1 MEKRFQMT
9 AEGIVI
15 SALVV
20 LTPTEQEKLECKDL
34 EKAINHIAN
43 NLHIKWAVEI
53 SGNIATATI
62 SKQFGPVVGDNQA
75 HEIEMAAN
83 NFMRAI
89 EHLYLPCENKTKHP
103 EEEEDCPVEE
113 ESDVVITFD
122 AGNNGARIIKA
133 LREHMGL
140 TVHAAQMRAMRGRIV
155 CKYKD
160 ASLIM
165 DNLDIAGARNIHI
178 DEQLTD
184 DLSFCNDI
192 IENWDETDEMAQTTG
207 ALILCGVHGGNIQ
220 GVCGHIHEKLLQN
233 MFIAYIQSM

>member
-9 AEGIVI
+9 AEGLVI

-62 SKQFGPVVGDNQA
+62 SKQFGPVVGDSQA
-75 HEIEMAAN
+75 HEVEMAAN
-83 NFMRAI
+83 NFMRGI
-89 EHLYLPCENKTKHP
+89 EHLYFPH
-103 EEEEDCPVEE
+103 EDKKEDTSTE
-113 ESDVVITFD
+113 DESDVVITFD

-140 TVHAAQMRAMRGRIV
+140 TAHAALMRTMRGRIV
-155 CKYKD
+155 CKHKD
-160 ASLIM
+160 SSLIM
-165 DNLDIAGARNIHI
+165 DNLDVAGAKDIHVDEKLTSNLAFCKDFI
-178 DEQLTD
+178 D
-184 DLSFCNDI
+184 
-192 IENWDETDEMAQTTG
+192 NWEDEETTG
-207 ALILCGVHGGNIQ
+207 F
-220 GVCGHIHEKLLQN
+220 VCGADVMCTFKDTPGMFAKCGQICGDLLKD

>member
-1 MEKRFQMT
+1 MT
-9 AEGIVI
+9 AEGLVI

-62 SKQFGPVVGDNQA
+62 SKQFGPVVGDSQA
-75 HEIEMAAN
+75 HEVEMAAN
-83 NFMRAI
+83 NFMRGI
-89 EHLYLPCENKTKHP
+89 EHLYLPREEEKLCP
-103 EEEEDCPVEE
+103 EENTPIEDS
-113 ESDVVITFD
+113 SDVVITFD

-155 CKYKD
+155 CKRKD
-160 ASLIM
+160 ADLIM
-165 DNLDIAGARNIHI
+165 DNLEVAGAKNVHI
-178 DEQLTD
+178 DFKLTEY
-184 DLSFCNDI
+184 LELCNNILKDW
-192 IENWDETDEMAQTTG
+192 EETEDMPGVMG
-207 ALILCGVHGGNIQ
+207 ARIMYGVEAFPSVRFIGEEIPGDML
-220 GVCGHIHEKLLQN
+220 EYML
-233 MFIAYIQSM
+233 IAYANYYL

>member
-1 MEKRFQMT
+1 MA

-89 EHLYLPCENKTKHP
+89 EHLYLPRENKTKHP
-103 EEEEDCPVEE
+103 EEEEDCPIED
-113 ESDVVITFD
+113 ESDVVIIFD

-140 TVHAAQMRAMRGRIV
+140 TVHAAQMRTMRGRIV
-155 CKYKD
+155 CKHKD

-165 DNLDIAGARNIHI
+165 DNLDVAGAKNVHI
-178 DEQLTD
+178 DSKLTQHLD
-184 DLSFCNDI
+184 FCNGVLKDWNETEDMPGVMGARI
-192 IENWDETDEMAQTTG
+192 MYGVKACSSVRFLGDEIPGD
-207 ALILCGVHGGNIQ
+207 
-220 GVCGHIHEKLLQN
+220 LLKC
-233 MFIAYIQSM
+233 MFIAYANYFL